1 MKRDYPDRPF
11 VGVGG
16 IVVRGEKVLLV
27 KRARE
32 PLKGKWSLPGGLV
45 ELGEELKQAV
55 AREIREETG
64 LEVGVEE
71 LVEVVDRILHDD
83 DTRVQYHYVLVDYL
97 CHAPAGEPQPASDV
111 SETVW
116 AKMEELSGYGIAEH
130 TAQVIRRGLALA
142 QKNRRPA

>member
-16 IVVRGEKVLLV
+16 VVVREGRVLLV

-55 AREIREETG
+55 ARELREETG
-64 LEVGVEE
+64 LEVEVEE

-83 DTRVQYHYVLVDYL
+83 DNRVQYHYVLLDYL

-116 AKMEELSGYGIAEH
+116 AEMEELSGYGIAEN

-142 QKNRRPA
+142 QKNRHPA